1 MRLEI
6 IIKDGKIILRVK
18 ENSGNKYLDLIMSQD
33 EVHQLVQR
41 LMSAASNIES

>member
-18 ENSGNKYLDLIMSQD
+18 EDSGKYLDLIMSQD
-33 EVHQLVQR
+33 EVHQLVHR
-41 LMSAASNIES
+41 LMSAASNIER